1 MKDNEVDLIDKR
13 LIQLLA
19 ENGRKPAKE
28 IAKDLEVSVPT
39 VQSRMKRLIA
49 RGVLRVAGLVNTF
62 KTKGTLTA
70 IIAIRVDDV
79 SKMSDV
85 FDQLGEFEQVVWA
98 AAVTGQYDIFAE
110 VIITDG
116 IEGMFDFYVDEISKL
131 EGVTH
136 SESFMVTKT
145 HRKWTIL
152 PPNLKGWLQE

>member
-1 MKDNEVDLIDKR
+1 MKEKDIDQLDRK

-19 ENGRKPAKE
+19 ENGRQPTRELADELE
-28 IAKDLEVSVPT
+28 ISIPT

-49 RGVLRVAGLVNTF
+49 NGVLKVAGLVNTF
-62 KTKGTLTA
+62 KTEGTLTA

-79 SKMSDV
+79 SKMARV

-110 VIITDG
+110 VIITEG

-131 EGVTH
+131 DGVTH

-145 HRKWTIL
+145 QRKWTLL
-152 PPNLKGWLQE
+152 PPKLRGWQQ

>member
-1 MKDNEVDLIDKR
+1 MKDNDVDLIDKR

-19 ENGRKPAKE
+19 EDGRKPAKE
-28 IAKDLEVSVPT
+28 IATVLEVSVPT
-39 VQSRMKRLIA
+39 VQSRMKRLIT
-49 RGVLRVAGLVNTF
+49 RGVLKVAGLVNTV

-79 SKMSDV
+79 SKMAKV
-85 FDQLGEFEQVVWA
+85 FDQLGEFEQVVWV
-98 AAVTGQYDIFAE
+98 AAVTGQYDMFAE

-131 EGVTH
+131 EGVAH

-145 HRKWTIL
+145 RRKWTLL
-152 PPNLKGWLQE
+152 PPDLKTWL